1 MDNQEIISVEHV
13 SMRFSL
19 ASEKV
24 TSFKEYVSV
33 LFIIFCRS
41 LITRKE
47 RSLNALFLLFF
58 IFQNQKPL

>member
-24 TSFKEYVSV
+24 PSFKEYV
-33 LFIIFCRS
+33 IK
-41 LITRKE
+41 TAK
-47 RSLNALFLLFF
+47 
-58 IFQNQKPL
+58 

>member
-24 TSFKEYVSV
+24 TSFKEYVIKTAKAAFIRRV
-33 LFIIFCRS
+33 LGFKRCK
-41 LITRKE
+41 LQCE
-47 RSLNALFLLFF
+47 
-58 IFQNQKPL
+58 